1 MSTEDLTATDASVPV
16 LEARDIVKTYGGV
29 KALHGVTFKLTAGHV
44 HALAGENGCG
54 KSTLIKIISGAER
67 PDSGEIIINGVSHTH
82 MTPKDAIQQG
92 IQVIYQDFSLF
103 PNLTVA
109 ENIVLTSAVAEKRI
123 GFSPRKNRP
132 AAQAI
137 IDELGLSLN
146 LDKDVE
152 QLSVADKQL
161 TAICRALIN
170 DARVII
176 MDEPTTALTHSEV
189 QRLFA
194 LVNTLKGR
202 GVALV
207 FVSHKLEEM
216 LQVAQDVTILR
227 NGERIISGPSSEFD
241 RRSISHH
248 MTGRDIDESRLV
260 NAPKYDQQ
268 PVLSVKDLSLPG
280 AFENISFDVHP
291 GEILGLTGLLG
302 SGRSEIAEALFGVL
316 QSESGQTVIDGKATK
331 IRNIGDAVRAGIG
344 YVPEDRLT
352 QGLFM
357 DKSIADNMI
366 ASSLDRHRRAS
377 GILDSKK
384 IAQTIADQFKKLR
397 IKAPNVEAPV
407 RSLSGGNA
415 QRVVLAKWLANGP
428 KVLMLNGPTVGVDV
442 GSKEEI
448 LAILRAQAATGTAII
463 VISDDVSELVS
474 VCNRIIVVQQG
485 RISATFT
492 GDYIAVEAIQEEM
505 AA

>member
-1 MSTEDLTATDASVPV
+1 MTSAQPATAGPPAPV

-29 KALHGVTFKLTAGHV
+29 TALRGVTLTLTPGHV

-67 PDSGEIIINGVSHTH
+67 PDSGEIVVNGVSHTH
-82 MTPKDAIQQG
+82 MSPRDAIQQG

-109 ENIVLTSAVAEKRI
+109 ENIVLTSAVAQRRRV
-123 GFSPRKNRP
+123 FSARGHRP

-137 IDELGLSLN
+137 VDELGLSLD

-152 QLSVADKQL
+152 RLSVADKQL
-161 TAICRALIN
+161 TAICRALVN

-176 MDEPTTALTHSEV
+176 MDEPTTALTHTEV

-194 LVNTLKGR
+194 LVHRLQER

-207 FVSHKLEEM
+207 FVSHKLEEA
-216 LQVAQDVTILR
+216 LEVAQDVTILR
-227 NGERIISGPSSEFD
+227 NGDRVISGPATDFD
-241 RRSISHH
+241 RRSLSHH

-260 NAPKYDQQ
+260 NEPSYDRE
-268 PVLSVKDLSLPG
+268 PVLSVRHLSLPG
-280 AFENISFDVHP
+280 AFHDISFDLHP
-291 GEILGLTGLLG
+291 GEILGLSGLLG

-316 QSESGQTVIDGKATK
+316 RAESGETIVDGKPVR
-331 IRNIGDAVRAGIG
+331 IRSIRDAVGAGIG

-352 QGLFM
+352 QGLFL
-357 DKSIADNMI
+357 DKSIADNVI
-366 ASSLDRHRRAS
+366 AGSLGRHRRRS
-377 GILDSKK
+377 GLLDRGR
-384 IAQTIADQFKKLR
+384 IALTITEQFQRLR
-397 IKAPNVEAPV
+397 IKAPNVDAPV

-415 QRVVLAKWLANGP
+415 QRVVLAKWLANHP

-448 LAILRAQAATGTAII
+448 LAILRAQAATGMAII
-463 VISDDVSELVS
+463 VISDDVPELVA
-474 VCNRIIVVQQG
+474 VCNRVLVVQRG
-485 RISATFT
+485 LVSASFAGDEIS
-492 GDYIAVEAIQEEM
+492 VEAIQEEM

>member
-1 MSTEDLTATDASVPV
+1 MGAQEPASENLPVPV
-16 LEARDIVKTYGGV
+16 LEARNIVKTYGGV
-29 KALHGVTFKLTAGHV
+29 TALHGVTLTLTAGHV

-67 PDSGEIIINGVSHTH
+67 PDSGEIIVNGVSHPH
-82 MTPKDAIQQG
+82 MAPKDAIQQG

-103 PNLTVA
+103 PSLSVA
-109 ENIVLTSAVAEKRI
+109 ENIVLTSAVAQKRKA
-123 GFSPRKNRP
+123 FSARAHRP

-137 IDELGLSLN
+137 VDELGLSLD

-152 QLSVADKQL
+152 RLSVADKQL

-189 QRLFA
+189 KRLFA
-194 LVNTLKGR
+194 LVRTLQER

-207 FVSHKLEEM
+207 FVSHKLEEA

-227 NGERIISGPSSEFD
+227 NGERIISGPAADFD
-241 RRSISHH
+241 RRSISHY
-248 MTGRDIDESRLV
+248 MTGRDIDESRVV
-260 NAPKYDQQ
+260 NAPMYDRD
-268 PVLSVKDLSLPG
+268 PVLSVRDLSLAG
-280 AFENISFDVHP
+280 AFQDVTFDLYP
-291 GEILGLTGLLG
+291 GEILGVSGLLG

-316 QSESGQTVIDGKATK
+316 QADSGETVVDGRSVS
-331 IRNIGDAVRAGIG
+331 IRNIRDAIAAGIG

-357 DKSIADNMI
+357 DKSIADNVI
-366 ASSLDRHRRAS
+366 ASSLKRHRR
-377 GILDSKK
+377 GGGLLDRGK
-384 IAQTIADQFKKLR
+384 IAQTITEQFRRLR
-397 IKAPNVEAPV
+397 IKAPNVDAPV

-415 QRVVLAKWLANGP
+415 QRVVLAKWLANRP

-448 LAILRAQAATGTAII
+448 LTILRAEAAAGMAII
-463 VISDDVSELVS
+463 VVSDDVPELVA
-474 VCNRIIVVQQG
+474 VCNRVMVVQQG
-485 RISATFT
+485 RVSATFT
-492 GDYIAVEAIQEEM
+492 GDDIDVDAIQGEM